1 MENNKRYVKKL
12 KLKES
17 VKTGLM
23 IAFFVVLMF
32 GGLWYQSYRVDQLEN
47 NNKTDNTSRVIEVNF
62 TK

>member
-1 MENNKRYVKKL
+1 MENKKRYVKKL

-23 IAFFVVLMF
+23 ITFFITLMF
-32 GGLWYQSYRVDQLEN
+32 VGLLYQSYRVEQLDN
-47 NNKTDNTSRVIEVNF
+47 NQMEDTSKVIEVNF

>member
-1 MENNKRYVKKL
+1 MENNKKYVKKL

-23 IAFFVVLMF
+23 ITFFITLMF
-32 GGLWYQSYRVDQLEN
+32 IGLLYQSYRVEQLDN
-47 NNKTDNTSRVIEVNF
+47 NQMEDTSKVIEVNF

>member
-17 VKTGLM
+17 VKTRLM

-32 GGLWYQSYRVDQLEN
+32 IGLLYQSYRVEQLDN
-47 NNKTDNTSRVIEVNF
+47 NHTEDTSRVIEVNF
-62 TK
+62 TR